1 MSRVV
6 RIQTDFASG
15 EIDPLLR
22 SRIDL
27 KQYYQALQTAQNVFI
42 LPQGGAKRRDGL
54 KFVAEIPAAAAPQ
67 NGVRAIPFEFNTT
80 DSYMFV
86 VAHQRIYIFK
96 NKALVSNINGSGNDY
111 LAVTAITS
119 AMLSTLRHAQSAD
132 TIIFVHE
139 DLAPLKIVRG
149 ATDASWTVSTIT
161 FSNVPSHAYTQTTSN
176 PAASITPDS
185 TSDNVKITASAA
197 VWHEGR
203 TGTAQAG
210 GSSTI
215 TLDSGA
221 SATDDIYIGAT
232 ITTTGGTGSGQ
243 TRIISDYVGSSKVA
257 TVSAAWSTT
266 PASDTTFEVSSQ
278 VGQYINALET
288 FGRLRIIEFVSST
301 VVKAYAETALFDT
314 DAIASGD
321 WELESGYEDAWSSDR
336 GYPKSLTFHEGR
348 LYFAG
353 TKSLPTTFFGSVVNS
368 FFDFD
373 KGEGLDDQS
382 IEATIVTESLN
393 AIVDIFSG
401 RDLQIFTTGGEFYV
415 PQTTNEPITP
425 GNLVV
430 KTATRNGAK
439 IGIPVVGLDS
449 GTLFIQRSGKQLNE
463 MLFTDVELSY
473 TTSNISLL
481 SGHLLKT
488 PVDMAIRR
496 ATSTEEADRLFLVN
510 GDDGSMSCFSL
521 LRAQQ
526 VVAPSSI
533 VTAGLED
540 NDEFKAVDVD
550 VDTIYA
556 VVKRSL
562 PTQATATI
570 TVTDAANIAAGS
582 TITIS
587 DNAGT
592 STTMTATTDD
602 PAGALFFSVGGSR
615 TNNDVADNI
624 AVGSGGSLG
633 INALSGF
640 SAPNPAANVI
650 TVTRATAGS
659 KNATVTSSDST
670 RLAVTNFTGGSTDK
684 YYVEVFDD
692 TLHTDSAVYSA
703 SASATGTA
711 AQLPLE
717 QLDVI
722 VDGNVQAQKTS
733 NGSGVVT
740 FDRASTSSYEIGLPF
755 TVTVKTMPLEPRL
768 ASGSIKGF
776 KKRVLKVSAEVFET
790 QAMTVNGQQV
800 AFRQFGES
808 VLDTSVQPFTGVKS
822 IGPLLGYVDEGTITV
837 TQSVPL
843 NMTVLALDY
852 QLSVGQ

>member
-1 MSRVV
+1 MSRVIRV
-6 RIQTDFASG
+6 QTDFASG

-54 KFVAEIPAAAAPQ
+54 KYIAELPAAANPQ
-67 NGVRAIPFEFNTT
+67 NGVRLIPFEFSVD
-80 DSYMFV
+80 DSYMFALV
-86 VAHQRIYIFK
+86 NQRIYIFK
-96 NKALVSNINGSGNDY
+96 NAALVTDINGSGNDY
-111 LAVTAITS
+111 LAVSGITS

-161 FSNVPSHAYTQTTSN
+161 FENVPQHAFTLTTSN
-176 PAASITPDS
+176 PAADITPDS

-197 VWHEGR
+197 VF
-203 TGTAQAG
+203 
-210 GSSTI
+210 S
-215 TLDSGA
+215 
-221 SATDDIYIGAT
+221 
-232 ITTTGGTGSGQ
+232 
-243 TRIISDYVGSSKVA
+243 
-257 TVSAAWSTT
+257 
-266 PASDTTFEVSSQ
+266 ASD

-321 WELESGYEDAWSSDR
+321 WELEAGYEDAWSVSR

-348 LYFAG
+348 LFFAG

-439 IGIPVVGLDS
+439 TGVPVVGLDS

-510 GDDGSMSCFSL
+510 SDDGTISCYSL

-526 VVAPSSI
+526 VVAPSSV
-533 VTAGLED
+533 VTDGA
-540 NDEFKAVDVD
+540 FQAVAVD
-550 VDTIYA
+550 VDTIYTI
-556 VVKRSL
+556 VKR
-562 PTQATATI
+562 
-570 TVTDAANIAAGS
+570 NINSA
-582 TITIS
+582 
-587 DNAGT
+587 
-592 STTMTATTDD
+592 
-602 PAGALFFSVGGSR
+602 
-615 TNNDVADNI
+615 DV
-624 AVGSGGSLG
+624 
-633 INALSGF
+633 
-640 SAPNPAANVI
+640 
-650 TVTRATAGS
+650 
-659 KNATVTSSDST
+659 
-670 RLAVTNFTGGSTDK
+670 
-684 YYVEVFDD
+684 YYVEVFDR

-703 SASATGTA
+703 SASSTGSA
-711 AQLPLE
+711 SHLE
-717 QLDVI
+717 GEVLNVI
-722 VDGNVQAQKTS
+722 VDGNVQADKTVAS
-733 NGSGVVT
+733 GSVT
-740 FDRASTSSYEIGLPF
+740 FDRASSSNYEIGMPF
-755 TVTVKTMPLEPRL
+755 SVSVKTMPLEPRL
-768 ASGSIKGF
+768 ASGSVKGF
-776 KKRVLKVSAEVFET
+776 KKRIVKVNAEVFET
-790 QAMTVNGQQV
+790 QAMSINGQQV
-800 AFRQFGES
+800 AFRQFGED
-808 VLDTSVQPFTGVKS
+808 VLDSSVTPFTGVKT
-822 IGPLLGYVDEGTITV
+822 IGPLLGFVDEGTITV

-843 NMTVLALDY
+843 DMTVLALDY

>member
-1 MSRVV
+1 MSRVI

-54 KFVAEIPAAAAPQ
+54 KYVAQLPSAAAPQ
-67 NGVRAIPFEFNTT
+67 DGVRCIPFEFNTS

-86 VAHQRIYIFK
+86 VVNQRIYIFK
-96 NKALVSNINGSGNDY
+96 NAALVTNINGSGNDY
-111 LAVTAITS
+111 LAVGAITS

-161 FSNVPSHAYTQTTSN
+161 FTNVPRHAYTLTTSN
-176 PAASITPDS
+176 PAADITPDA

-210 GSSTI
+210 ASSTI

-266 PASDTTFEVSSQ
+266 PASDTTFEIASQ
-278 VGQYINALET
+278 LGQYINNVDS
-288 FGRLRIIEFVSST
+288 FGRLRIIEFVSAT

-314 DAIASGD
+314 DAITSGN

-348 LYFAG
+348 LFFAG

-382 IEATIVTESLN
+382 VEATIVTESLN

-439 IGIPVVGLDS
+439 IGVPVVGLDS

-488 PVDMAIRR
+488 PLDMAIRR

-510 GDDGSMSCFSL
+510 GDDGTISCYSL

-526 VVAPSSI
+526 VVAPSSV
-533 VTAGLED
+533 VTDG
-540 NDEFKAVDVD
+540 EFQAVAVD
-550 VDTIYA
+550 VDTIYT
-556 VVKRSL
+556 VVKR
-562 PTQATATI
+562 
-570 TVTDAANIAAGS
+570 NINSA
-582 TITIS
+582 
-587 DNAGT
+587 
-592 STTMTATTDD
+592 
-602 PAGALFFSVGGSR
+602 
-615 TNNDVADNI
+615 DV
-624 AVGSGGSLG
+624 
-633 INALSGF
+633 
-640 SAPNPAANVI
+640 
-650 TVTRATAGS
+650 
-659 KNATVTSSDST
+659 
-670 RLAVTNFTGGSTDK
+670 
-684 YYVEVFDD
+684 YYVEVFDR
-692 TLHTDSAVYSA
+692 TLHTDSSVYSA
-703 SASATGTA
+703 SASSTGSA
-711 AQLPLE
+711 AHLE
-717 QLDVI
+717 GETLNVI
-722 VDGNVQAQKTS
+722 VDGNVQADKTVAS
-733 NGSGVVT
+733 GSVT
-740 FDRASTSSYEIGLPF
+740 FDRASASNYEIGMPF
-755 TVTVKTMPLEPRL
+755 SVSVQTMPLEPRL
-768 ASGSIKGF
+768 ASGSVKGF
-776 KKRVLKVSAEVFET
+776 KKRIIKVNAEVFET
-790 QAMTVNGQQV
+790 QAMTVNNQQV
-800 AFRQFGES
+800 AFRQFGED
-808 VLDTSVQPFTGVKS
+808 VLDSSVTPFTGVKTV
-822 IGPLLGYVDEGTITV
+822 GPLLGFVDEGTITV

-843 NMTVLALDY
+843 DMTVLALDY

>member
-1 MSRVV
+1 MSRVIRV
-6 RIQTDFASG
+6 QTDFASG

-54 KFVAEIPAAAAPQ
+54 KYIAELPAAANPQ
-67 NGVRAIPFEFNTT
+67 NGVRLIPFEFSVD
-80 DSYMFV
+80 DSYMFALV
-86 VAHQRIYIFK
+86 NQRIYIFK
-96 NKALVSNINGSGNDY
+96 NAALVTDINGSGNDY
-111 LAVTAITS
+111 LAVSGITS

-161 FSNVPSHAYTQTTSN
+161 FENVPQHAFTLTTSN
-176 PAASITPDS
+176 PAADITPDA

-197 VWHEGR
+197 VF
-203 TGTAQAG
+203 
-210 GSSTI
+210 S
-215 TLDSGA
+215 
-221 SATDDIYIGAT
+221 
-232 ITTTGGTGSGQ
+232 
-243 TRIISDYVGSSKVA
+243 
-257 TVSAAWSTT
+257 
-266 PASDTTFEVSSQ
+266 ASD

-288 FGRLRIIEFVSST
+288 FGRLRIVEFVSST

-314 DAIASGD
+314 DAIVSGD
-321 WELESGYEDAWSSDR
+321 WELEAGYEDAWSVSR

-348 LYFAG
+348 LFFAG

-439 IGIPVVGLDS
+439 IGVPVVGLDS

-510 GDDGSMSCFSL
+510 SDDGTISCYSL

-526 VVAPSSI
+526 VVAPSSV
-533 VTAGLED
+533 VTDG
-540 NDEFKAVDVD
+540 EFQAVAVD
-550 VDTIYA
+550 VDTIYTI
-556 VVKRSL
+556 VKR
-562 PTQATATI
+562 
-570 TVTDAANIAAGS
+570 NINSA
-582 TITIS
+582 
-587 DNAGT
+587 
-592 STTMTATTDD
+592 
-602 PAGALFFSVGGSR
+602 
-615 TNNDVADNI
+615 DV
-624 AVGSGGSLG
+624 
-633 INALSGF
+633 
-640 SAPNPAANVI
+640 
-650 TVTRATAGS
+650 
-659 KNATVTSSDST
+659 
-670 RLAVTNFTGGSTDK
+670 
-684 YYVEVFDD
+684 YYVEVFDR

-703 SASATGTA
+703 SASSTGSA
-711 AQLPLE
+711 SHLE
-717 QLDVI
+717 GEVLNVI
-722 VDGNVQAQKTS
+722 VDGNVQADKTVAS
-733 NGSGVVT
+733 GSVT
-740 FDRASTSSYEIGLPF
+740 FDRASSSNYEIGMPF
-755 TVTVKTMPLEPRL
+755 SVSVKTMPLEPRL
-768 ASGSIKGF
+768 ASGSVKGF
-776 KKRVLKVSAEVFET
+776 KKRIVKVNAEVFQT
-790 QAMTVNGQQV
+790 QAMSINGQQV
-800 AFRQFGES
+800 AFRQFGED
-808 VLDTSVQPFTGVKS
+808 VLDSSVTPFTGVKT
-822 IGPLLGYVDEGTITV
+822 IGPLLGFVDEGTITV

-843 NMTVLALDY
+843 DMTVLALDY